1 MANVLNPEPESITLN
16 TTLEPTTLEPATEL
30 EQPPFESTSNPETAE
45 VVEVPA
51 LDADAPTEPVAKAVP
66 VEAAPAEEIAPEIVA
81 QAEPVVEAKA
91 EPVVAAA
98 AEPVVEAKAEPVVAA
113 KAEPVVEAKAEP
125 VVEAKAEPVV
135 AAVAETAAE
144 IQAAPE
150 AAPPA
155 TAAAPVA
162 RAKAPEH
169 GLESMDDF
177 SAALAA
183 FEREQA
189 AEAAAVEAYG
199 DKIVSGTVIKQTE
212 KHLVVDVGLKSEGLV
227 PLEQVLDHSGAVR
240 FNPGDVIDVV
250 IEREEPEGGY
260 LVSFERAQRLR
271 IWDTIEKA
279 ANDKTPMTGTVIS
292 RVKGGLTVDIGLKA
306 FLPGSQLEIRP
317 VRNLDGYLGQ
327 QIEVRVIKL
336 NKKRGN
342 VVVSRK
348 EILEEEQNAKR
359 STTLEHLG
367 EGAILTGTVKNLT
380 DYGAFVDLGGID
392 GLLHITDMS
401 WGRLTHPRDLVNVG
415 DEIQVK
421 VLKFDK
427 DKQRVSLGFKQLTPD
442 PWLDASERYP
452 VGAHVKGRVLSV
464 TDYGAFVELEQGIE
478 GLVHLSEMTW
488 SKRLKHPS
496 KLVKPG
502 DEVETVVL
510 SVNPADR
517 RISLGMKQLLENP
530 WENLTEKYPTGA
542 VVEGRVR
549 NLTDFGAF
557 IEIED
562 GIDGLV
568 HVSNLSWTK
577 RVKHPSEI
585 VKKGEKVKAVV
596 LGVEPAEPASLAGHQ
611 AVAARRLGELLR
623 LASGGRRGPR
633 QGAAD
638 GAIWSLR
645 RDRGGCRGSLPHLRG
660 RRRRRIEAGDGPGAR
675 LQDHQDQRRGEE
687 GGLEPARHRPGGQP
701 HTGRALQGGY
711 SQASGLQLHHH
722 ARRPDQLAQGRAL
735 SRFPFRHQCTT
746 AALRGGR
753 CCLDFVFHSFSL
765 CPASTLASATPG
777 VSFQVKESSTMPRN
791 VDARIPYSAEFQ
803 P

>member
-1 MANVLNPEPESITLN
+1 MSNVLNPETESITLN
-16 TTLEPTTLEPATEL
+16 TELETPILEPATEQ
-30 EQPPFESTSNPETAE
+30 EQPSSESTSNPETAATPE
-45 VVEVPA
+45 AIAPAA
-51 LDADAPTEPVAKAVP
+51 LDADATTEPAA
-66 VEAAPAEEIAPEIVA
+66 EAAASQAPAEAAASEAPAEAAEIPAHIEPPV
-81 QAEPVVEAKA
+81 QAEPVSVS
-91 EPVVAAA
+91 P
-98 AEPVVEAKAEPVVAA
+98 
-113 KAEPVVEAKAEP
+113 
-125 VVEAKAEPVV
+125 
-135 AAVAETAAE
+135 
-144 IQAAPE
+144 
-150 AAPPA
+150 AAPPEPH
-155 TAAAPVA
+155 APHA
-162 RAKAPEH
+162 EH
-169 GLESMDDF
+169 SESMEDF
-177 SAALAA
+177 SAALEA

-199 DKIVSGTVIKQTE
+199 DKVVQGTVIKQTD

-227 PLEQVLDHSGAVR
+227 PLEQVVDHTGAAK
-240 FNPGDVIDVV
+240 FKPGDVIDVV

-260 LVSFERAQRLR
+260 LVSYEKAQRLR
-271 IWDTIEKA
+271 VWDTIEKA
-279 ANDKTPMTGTVIS
+279 ANDKTPVMGTVVS
-292 RVKGGLTVDIGLKA
+292 RVKGGLTVDIGMKA

-359 STTLEHLG
+359 SHTLEQLG
-367 EGAILTGTVKNLT
+367 EGAVLTGTVKNLT

-510 SVNPADR
+510 QVNPADR

-530 WENLTEKYPTGA
+530 WEHLSERYPAGT

-577 RVKHPSEI
+577 RVKHPSEV

-596 LGVEPAEPASLAGHQ
+596 LGVEPQ
-611 AVAARRLGELLR
+611 NRRLSLGIKQLQPDVWESFFATHRVGDVVHGKVLR
-623 LASGGRRGPR
+623 TAQFGAFVEIAEGVEGLCHVSEAVDEHGSPAKLE
-633 QGAAD
+633 QGQEHD
-638 GAIWSLR
+638 FKIIKINVEEKKVGLSLR
-645 RDRGGCRGSLPHLRG
+645 AIGH
-660 RRRRRIEAGDGPGAR
+660 EAS
-675 LQDHQDQRRGEE
+675 
-687 GGLEPARHRPGGQP
+687 
-701 HTGRALQGGY
+701 RATVEHY
-711 SQASGLQLHHH
+711 
-722 ARRPDQLAQGRAL
+722 
-735 SRFPFRHQCTT
+735 
-746 AALRGGR
+746 
-753 CCLDFVFHSFSL
+753 
-765 CPASTLASATPG
+765 
-777 VSFQVKESSTMPRN
+777 KESSHK
-791 VDARIPYSAEFQ
+791 Q
-803 P
+803 PVSSSTTTLGDLIQWRKNER

>member
-1 MANVLNPEPESITLN
+1 MANVLNPETESITLN
-16 TTLEPTTLEPATEL
+16 TELETPTLDPATEL
-30 EQPPFESTSNPETAE
+30 EQPLHESTSNTET
-45 VVEVPA
+45 VEALVSSS
-51 LDADAPTEPVAKAVP
+51 LDADATEQPAV
-66 VEAAPAEEIAPEIVA
+66 VSLDS
-81 QAEPVVEAKA
+81 
-91 EPVVAAA
+91 AAA
-98 AEPVVEAKAEPVVAA
+98 QHTERGGDHTPESVE
-113 KAEPVVEAKAEP
+113 
-125 VVEAKAEPVV
+125 
-135 AAVAETAAE
+135 
-144 IQAAPE
+144 
-150 AAPPA
+150 
-155 TAAAPVA
+155 
-162 RAKAPEH
+162 
-169 GLESMDDF
+169 DF
-177 SAALAA
+177 SAALEA

-189 AEAAAVEAYG
+189 AEAAAVAEYG
-199 DKIVSGTVIKQTE
+199 DKVVTGTVIKQTE
-212 KHLVVDVGLKSEGLV
+212 KHLVIDVGLKSEGLV
-227 PLEQVLDHSGAVR
+227 PLDQVVDHTGATK
-240 FNPGDVIDVV
+240 FQPGESIEVV

-260 LVSFERAQRLR
+260 LVSYEKAQRLR
-271 IWDTIEKA
+271 VWDSIEKA
-279 ANDKTPMTGTVIS
+279 HNEKTPVLGTVVS
-292 RVKGGLTVDIGLKA
+292 RVKGGLTVDIGMKA

-359 STTLEHLG
+359 SQTLEHLD
-367 EGAILTGTVKNLT
+367 EGAVLTGTVKNLT

-442 PWLDASERYP
+442 PWLDAAERYP
-452 VGAHVKGRVLSV
+452 VGARVHGRVLSV

-502 DEVETVVL
+502 DEVDTVVL

-530 WENLTEKYPTGA
+530 WEHLSERYPTGTI
-542 VVEGRVR
+542 VEGRVR

-577 RVKHPSEI
+577 RVKHPSEV

-596 LGVEPAEPASLAGHQ
+596 LGVEPQ
-611 AVAARRLGELLR
+611 NRRLSLGIKQLQPDVWESFFASHRVGDVVHGKVLRTAQFGAFIEIAEGVEGLCHVSEAVGEDGTPAKLE
-623 LASGGRRGPR
+623 
-633 QGAAD
+633 QGD
-638 GAIWSLR
+638 EHEFKIIKINVEEKKVGLSLR
-645 RDRGGCRGSLPHLRG
+645 VSGH
-660 RRRRRIEAGDGPGAR
+660 EAS
-675 LQDHQDQRRGEE
+675 
-687 GGLEPARHRPGGQP
+687 
-701 HTGRALQGGY
+701 RA
-711 SQASGLQLHHH
+711 
-722 ARRPDQLAQGRAL
+722 
-735 SRFPFRHQCTT
+735 
-746 AALRGGR
+746 
-753 CCLDFVFHSFSL
+753 
-765 CPASTLASATPG
+765 
-777 VSFQVKESSTMPRN
+777 QVEHYKESAHKAPVSSSTTTLGDLINWKSER
-791 VDARIPYSAEFQ
+791 
-803 P
+803 